1 MRITITNCQRK
12 VCMFI
17 FIAQKN
23 PRPKQARKI
32 WSTSIWPPATRQNP
46 HMNQS
51 QFWPCRLSNR
61 FQKYL
66 TLWALESLC
75 PICLMDFRP
84 SQKERAFSCCKL
96 SSSLIIPKKEASII
110 RLWLRISEWEISSN
124 HLFSK
129 TFHLYAPILRCSDKN
144 YNQSIKRSQVLESIC
159 FYSINPNISMPAAT
173 ATLSDSACPLIGI

>member
-1 MRITITNCQRK
+1 MQFQLFFFARFYAFPPFFETDFVLLPLKIPSLHQTWRQRRDCFFNLFFFALIENNDNK
-12 VCMFI
+12 LPKKSLHVHFYCT
-17 FIAQKN
+17 KN

-75 PICLMDFRP
+75 PICQGKNHGFRP
-84 SQKERAFSCCKL
+84 SQKERTNTMRFSCFYCCKL
-96 SSSLIIPKKEASII
+96 SSSLIVPGLVII
-110 RLWLRISEWEISSN
+110 MN
-124 HLFSK
+124 
-129 TFHLYAPILRCSDKN
+129 
-144 YNQSIKRSQVLESIC
+144 KRQHHE
-159 FYSINPNISMPAAT
+159 
-173 ATLSDSACPLIGI
+173 